1 MGASCGPVLFVILT
15 NPPLSDGKRTLN
27 RVALAAELLGFDEFV
42 VANLFALPSQSSVA
56 IRKLGMSGEG
66 WAAAREPLEAGLAV
80 AGGVLLAYGTTPPAG
95 PARLHFRD
103 QVAWLRERVD
113 VLSRPVW
120 VVGDGPR
127 HPSRWQRWTHR
138 AHPDLSFAD
147 ALRVSFALI
156 QSKSADGAG

>member
-1 MGASCGPVLFVILT
+1 MGVAGGSTLVAVLT
-15 NPPLSDGKRTLN
+15 NPPLTDGKRTLN
-27 RVALAAELLGFDEFV
+27 RVALAAELLGFGEFV
-42 VANLFALPSQSSVA
+42 VANLFALPSQSTAA
-56 IRKLGMSGEG
+56 IGKLGASGKG
-66 WAAAREPLEAGLAV
+66 WVAAREPLEAGLAV
-80 AGGVLLAYGTTPPAG
+80 AGGVLLAYGATPPSG

-138 AHPDLSFAD
+138 VHPDLSFPD
-147 ALRVSFALI
+147 ALRLSLAPVQPNSVG
-156 QSKSADGAG
+156 GAG